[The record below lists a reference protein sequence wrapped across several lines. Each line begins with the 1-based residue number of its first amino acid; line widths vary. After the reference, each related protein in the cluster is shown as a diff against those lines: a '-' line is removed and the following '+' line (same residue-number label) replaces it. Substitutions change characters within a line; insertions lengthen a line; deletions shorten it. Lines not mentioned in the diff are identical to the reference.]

1 MGIEKYM
8 KDIIGFG
15 ALNVDFIYKVAG
27 LGNLESRQRR
37 LKPGGEVYA
46 SLEEFE
52 PILQKLVKIGTL
64 VSKSGGG
71 QAANTTF
78 ALSKMGFSA
87 GFIGKVGTDP
97 NGDFL
102 IRSLESVDTSRI
114 ARDGVSGVCLAI
126 LDKSRDRSNLVFPN
140 ANNSLAFDEIDLDYV
155 AAARYLHLT
164 SFAGEAPFQV
174 QSEVLEHIPD
184 AVKVSFDPGEIY
196 ARLGIEELLPVLKRT
211 SVLFITDSEIRI
223 LTGKDY
229 KSGAAK
235 LLELGPEIVACK
247 MGEGGSYI
255 LSKQTEFRIPA
266 PRVKVVDRTGA
277 GDVFAAGF
285 LAGLLRERSLYN
297 SAVFATEAASW
308 SITEYGRARYPDE
321 KFLREKL
328 R

>member
-1 MGIEKYM
+1 M

-15 ALNVDFIYKVAG
+15 ALNVDFIYKVG
-27 LGNLESRQRR
+27 SLDNLESRQRR

-52 PILQKLVKIGTL
+52 PILERLLKIGTL

-71 QAANTTF
+71 QAANTTY
-78 ALSKMGFSA
+78 ALAKMGFSA
-87 GFIGKVGTDP
+87 GFVGKVGTDP

-114 ARDGVSGVCLAI
+114 AREGVSGVCLAI

-140 ANNSLAFDEIDLDYV
+140 ANNTLAFDEMDLDYV
-155 AAARYLHLT
+155 AAARYLHVT
-164 SFAGEAPFQV
+164 SFAGEVPFQV
-174 QSEVLEHIPD
+174 QNEVLEHIPD
-184 AVKVSFDPGEIY
+184 AVKLSFDPGEIY
-196 ARLGIEELLPVLKRT
+196 ARFGVEKLLPILRRA
-211 SVLFITDSEIRI
+211 SVVFITDAEIRI

-235 LLELGPEIVACK
+235 LLELGPQVVACK
-247 MGEGGSYI
+247 MGEGGSYV
-255 LSKQTEFRIPA
+255 LSGQSEFRIPA
-266 PRVKVVDRTGA
+266 PKVKVVDRTGA

-285 LAGLLRERSLYN
+285 LAGQLKERSLYK
-297 SAVFATEAASW
+297 SARFATEAASW
-308 SITEYGRARYPDE
+308 SITEYGRARYPDIS
-321 KFLREKL
+321 FLQEKL